1 MMEFIINVVQL
12 LGSIILLVGMV
23 WFVHMSN
30 IVLEEKEK
38 QESDENL

>member
-1 MMEFIINVVQL
+1 MEFIINVLQL
-12 LGSIILLVGMV
+12 LGSIILLVGMA

-30 IVLEEKEK
+30 TVLEEKEK

>member
-1 MMEFIINVVQL
+1 MEFIINAAQL
-12 LGSIILLVGMV
+12 LGGIILLVGMA

-30 IVLEEKEK
+30 VVLEEKEK